1 MIRSGSLQYK
11 IDILRAGAETVD
23 SYGARSNAWP
33 VWRTISAEITERKVE
48 ETTEP
53 SGTVTRETITF
64 RARYRAGITTA
75 DRISFGGKQYEIRSV
90 LEIGR
95 RQALEIVAIA
105 REAT

>member
-1 MIRSGSLQYK
+1 MIRSGALQYK
-11 IDILRAGAETVD
+11 IDILRASVETID
-23 SYGARSNAWP
+23 AYGAKSNAWP
-33 VWRTISAEITERKVE
+33 VWRSISAEITDRKVE

-64 RARYRAGITTA
+64 RARYRDGITTA

-95 RQALEIVAIA
+95 RQALELVAID